1 MKSWSH
7 NFIYLD
13 QVTKVINKM
22 PKYTL
27 NYFNTAGR
35 GETARLMFAL
45 AGVEFTDNL
54 ITGEEWAEI
63 KNDSKLLF

>member
-1 MKSWSH
+1 
-7 NFIYLD
+7 
-13 QVTKVINKM
+13 M

-35 GETARLMFAL
+35 AETARLMFAL

>member
-1 MKSWSH
+1 
-7 NFIYLD
+7 
-13 QVTKVINKM
+13 M

-27 NYFNTAGR
+27 NYLSTVGR

-54 ITGEEWAEI
+54 ITREEWEKI

>member
-22 PKYTL
+22 TKYVL

>member
-1 MKSWSH
+1 MKSCSH
-7 NFIYLD
+7 YFIGLD
-13 QVTKVINKM
+13 QVTKIISKM

-35 GETARLMFAL
+35 GETARLIFAL
-45 AGVEFTDNL
+45 AGVEFSDNL
-54 ITGEEWAEI
+54 ITGEEWAKI

>member
-1 MKSWSH
+1 MKGWSH
-7 NFIYLD
+7 NFIYSD